1 MRSTQRISATNSRR
15 RNQDVR
21 RDRLR
26 AGETSSDATGLPI
39 LLAALAALALP
50 WLLVALTA
58 LTAHRILLLQAVVF
72 FALAVA
78 VVLRNVHHQLPQA
91 PPPKP
96 RRRPSSRRL
105 RRSPRRTSRHRL
117 AVGAP
122 VTARN

>member
-1 MRSTQRISATNSRR
+1 MRSTPRISATNSRR

-21 RDRLR
+21 RHRLH
-26 AGETSSDATGLPI
+26 AGEISSDATGLPI

-50 WLLVALTA
+50 WLVALSA
-58 LTAHRILLLQAVVF
+58 LTVHRILLLQAVVF

-78 VVLRNVHHQLPQA
+78 VVLRNVHHQLPEA

-96 RRRPSSRRL
+96 RRRPTSRRL

-117 AVGAP
+117 AVRAP